1 MAAYHDQF
9 DDELELAEFDDIP
22 VSSEK
27 IEFDGLKQATAKA
40 ERRRERRRRRNER
53 TGKIAACV
61 LLVCLLIGMI
71 LALTLVKETEH
82 ILYQDSELPETESP
96 SMKPTPAKPTFPDT
110 PSPSI
115 APRPTLSILTPSPTR
130 GSPGFGSPTAAPTD
144 SPTVTSS
151 PTAVLVDSYTFETV
165 ADTYLHLNGP
175 YKEKIYG
182 RQELLS
188 IQRGDKGSTLPGQES
203 TLPTIVS
210 LIEFDTTKES
220 PKALPKRNRWPDAEN
235 QVKVTLRI
243 NHIPKDSGIDF
254 PKEIAIDS
262 EDEMPIEDIPPLKL
276 EVYRLPNNHD
286 LMIESLSGNEFNNAP
301 RSVKEGNLIVQQMIE
316 PTDTVL
322 DIDVTSAMFLPEDAI
337 GFDDEQVLLLLKVY
351 WEEKAISRDL
361 FASRESDGLSPQL
374 IFSNMLSEEP

>member
-151 PTAVLVDSYTFETV
+151 PTAVLVDS
-165 ADTYLHLNGP
+165 
-175 YKEKIYG
+175 
-182 RQELLS
+182 
-188 IQRGDKGSTLPGQES
+188 
-203 TLPTIVS
+203 
-210 LIEFDTTKES
+210 
-220 PKALPKRNRWPDAEN
+220 
-235 QVKVTLRI
+235 
-243 NHIPKDSGIDF
+243 
-254 PKEIAIDS
+254 
-262 EDEMPIEDIPPLKL
+262 
-276 EVYRLPNNHD
+276 
-286 LMIESLSGNEFNNAP
+286 
-301 RSVKEGNLIVQQMIE
+301 
-316 PTDTVL
+316 
-322 DIDVTSAMFLPEDAI
+322 
-337 GFDDEQVLLLLKVY
+337 
-351 WEEKAISRDL
+351 
-361 FASRESDGLSPQL
+361 
-374 IFSNMLSEEP
+374 